1 MRELPQETLTVKELQ
16 QILKIGVN
24 SAYTLIHSKAF
35 PVIKIGQTCR
45 IPMAGESWRCG
56 SLGQIFNDSIQEFIG
71 GLVLWQRN
79 VLMVRAATTSALT
92 VPECTRSPWAVGRTA
107 P

>member
-16 QILKIGVN
+16 QILKIGAN

-45 IPMAGESWRCG
+45 IPAEPFYAW
-56 SLGQIFNDSIQEFIG
+56 LGNPG
-71 GLVLWQRN
+71 
-79 VLMVRAATTSALT
+79 AADH
-92 VPECTRSPWAVGRTA
+92 
-107 P
+107 